1 MTSHFSADEA
11 FDMSGPALRLE
22 DVVFR
27 FYEHGKRNVLDHASL
42 QIADGGVH
50 VIMGA
55 SGCGKSTLAAV
66 AAGLYPENGGF
77 LIQGT
82 IEIYGRNVRE
92 MMPADRAPFLSVLFQ
107 NPDLQFCMRTLREEM
122 RFCMENLCVL
132 PGTMDERIRR
142 AAEETGVMELLDR
155 ELMSL
160 SGGEKQR
167 ASLACLYVMESRCV
181 ILDEA
186 FANIDE
192 DAAKDLI
199 AMLGAWKAAGRTI
212 IAIDH
217 QLMHW
222 TEIADEII
230 VLGQGGCVK
239 AQGINPGNVEEYREL
254 FEELGLLLPA
264 RAPAEHTADSDGTG
278 KPAFALE
285 SVSVPAGQP
294 RKRFGRYVTEP
305 EYLIRDTS
313 CTFPRG
319 MMSAVLGPSGSGKTT
334 TFLAMLRQHPY
345 EGKILLDGADIAG
358 IKSRELYR
366 RVGIVFQNPANQFIT
381 QNVRE
386 EIIQSIVSAG
396 KQAGKKAAAE
406 TTGDAAAKAS
416 DRETPEQQADRMLD
430 QFGLLPFA
438 KYSPYMLSQGQ
449 QRRLAVLA
457 VIAGGQSVLLLDEPT
472 YGQDKKSTDAIM
484 QCLQKR
490 VEEDGL
496 TVIFIT
502 HDRTLAEEWAAHR
515 YELRDRTLVRVR

>member
-1 MTSHFSADEA
+1 
-11 FDMSGPALRLE
+11 
-22 DVVFR
+22 
-27 FYEHGKRNVLDHASL
+27 
-42 QIADGGVH
+42 
-50 VIMGA
+50 MGA

-92 MMPADRAPFLSVLFQ
+92 MTPDERAPFLSVLFQ

-122 RFCMENLCVL
+122 RFCMENLCI
-132 PGTMDERIRR
+132 PPENMDERIRR

-199 AMLGAWKAAGRTI
+199 AMLGVWKAAGRTI

-230 VLGQGGCVK
+230 VLGPGACVK
-239 AQGINPGNVEEYREL
+239 AQGINPGDVEEYRDL

-264 RAPAEHTADSDGTG
+264 RAPAEHTADSDSTG
-278 KPAFALE
+278 RPVFTLE

-345 EGKILLDGADIAG
+345 EGKILLDGVDIAG

-386 EIIQSIVSAG
+386 EIVQSIVSA
-396 KQAGKKAAAE
+396 
-406 TTGDAAAKAS
+406 AKALGG
-416 DRETPEQQADRMLD
+416 ETPEQQADRMLD

-490 VEEDGL
+490 VDEDGL

-502 HDRTLAEEWAAHR
+502 HDRALAEEWAAHR